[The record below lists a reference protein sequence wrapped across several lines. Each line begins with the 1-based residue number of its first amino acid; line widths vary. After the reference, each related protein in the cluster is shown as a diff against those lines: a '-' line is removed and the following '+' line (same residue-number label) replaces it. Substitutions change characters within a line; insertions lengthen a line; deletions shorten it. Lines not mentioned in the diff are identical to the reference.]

1 MNTIVSNPSKS
12 SNSTSKNEVTIQ
24 IDLSPVYDEK
34 EISDPIWVNFSK
46 KMKDCQ
52 PIWQK
57 KGKSIDTPY
66 KRWGH
71 SSLQYKNAIVVFGG
85 RHSTRSLVNIYAFDL
100 ENYFWYKLDAL
111 GQTPA
116 ARDSHSAVIV
126 FYYIINLPPFLAFLL
141 FIKLSK

>member
-1 MNTIVSNPSKS
+1 MHP
-12 SNSTSKNEVTIQ
+12 TSKNTSKLSGSNSKKELNIKN
-24 IDLSPVYDEK
+24 DLNSAYDDK
-34 EISDPIWVNFSK
+34 VISDPIWFNFSK

-52 PIWQK
+52 QNGK

-71 SSLQYKNAIVVFGG
+71 SSLHYKNAIIVFGG
-85 RHSTRSLVNIYAFDL
+85 RHSSRSLVNIYAFDL

-126 FYYIINLPPFLAFLL
+126 IICFLHNLILYFLDFFSLWN
-141 FIKLSK
+141 I